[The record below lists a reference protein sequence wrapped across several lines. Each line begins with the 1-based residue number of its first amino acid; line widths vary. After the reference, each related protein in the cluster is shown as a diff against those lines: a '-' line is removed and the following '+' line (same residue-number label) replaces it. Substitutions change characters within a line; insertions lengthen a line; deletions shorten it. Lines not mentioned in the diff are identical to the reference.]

1 MAGIQTSPK
10 TRSLTGA
17 RLVPSL
23 LLAAAIALMAAS
35 PAGASV
41 GPLAPAAAEHSGA
54 PQAEE
59 RFGGDR
65 WTRIIGGTEA
75 LPGSWPSQAAL
86 LNSSQPDPNLA
97 QFCGGTL
104 IAASWV
110 LTAAHCVDFLISP
123 SQLNVAI
130 GINDLNAVTPADRK
144 PVSLIEIHPDWDE
157 DTFEWD
163 FALLRLQTESGQ
175 PTTDLITP
183 AEAGETAGGKPAR
196 IAGWGCTLQV
206 SKEDCGPS
214 GGYPSKLRE
223 AEVQFVADSNCGSGT
238 SYGSSF
244 EPVMMICAGIYP
256 AGGKD
261 TCFGDSG
268 GPVTASVEGRR
279 VLAGITSWGT
289 EPCGIPNYPGVFAR
303 VTSGLDWIYETMG
316 LEPGGE
322 ITPASRDFGSRRVTA
337 GPSATSAFTLTSTGT
352 APLTIPSGGIRLSG
366 TNPRQFFI
374 KGGTCR
380 RDGTESLPAGDS
392 CTVQVG
398 FDPTTA
404 GKKSARL
411 AISTSAGPVTADL
424 SGTGMAARFSR
435 VSLYPRKKTIRSGNR
450 LRMKVRV
457 KNSGTAPGWATVRLR
472 SKAPSKVRVP
482 SRIKVQ
488 VPAGT
493 ARTKSFRARTV
504 RCKKGKVRVVARVGD
519 RKSASVLRLRCL

>member
-1 MAGIQTSPK
+1 MAGTPNSFMIC
-10 TRSLTGA
+10 A
-17 RLVPSL
+17 RKLAPFIPAL
-23 LLAAAIALMAAS
+23 LIGVTIVLAAGS
-35 PAGASV
+35 PAGASATTET
-41 GPLAPAAAEHSGA
+41 GLSEAPAG
-54 PQAEE
+54 EE

-86 LNSSQPDPNLA
+86 LASSQPDPNLA

-104 IAASWV
+104 IDPDWV
-110 LTAAHCVDFLISP
+110 LTAAHCVDFLASP

-130 GINDLNAVTPADRK
+130 GINDLNAVNPGDRK
-144 PVSLIEIHPDWDE
+144 SISEIVIHPDWDDE
-157 DTFEWD
+157 SFEWD
-163 FALLRLQTESGQ
+163 FALLRLQTGSAQ

-183 AEAGETAGGKPAR
+183 AEAGETVGGKPAR

-206 SKEDCGPS
+206 LKADCGTS
-214 GGYPSKLRE
+214 GGYPSELRE
-223 AEVQFVADSNCGSGT
+223 AEVQFVADSDCGSGT

-244 EPVMMICAGIYP
+244 KPVMMICAGIYP

-268 GPVTASVEGRR
+268 GPVTASVDGRA
-279 VLAGITSWGT
+279 VLAGITSWGK

-337 GPSATSAFTLTSTGT
+337 GPSATTAFTLTSSGT
-352 APLTIPSGGIRLSG
+352 APLTVLSGGVRLSG

-411 AISTSAGPVTADL
+411 AIATSAGPVTADL
-424 SGTGMAARFSR
+424 SGTGTAAKFSKVR
-435 VSLYPRKKTIRSGNR
+435 LYPRKKTIRSGNR
-450 LRMKVRV
+450 LKMKVKV
-457 KNSGTAPGWATVRLR
+457 TNTGTAPGWATVRLR
-472 SKAPSKVRVP
+472 SKVPSKVKVP

-493 ARTKSFRARTV
+493 TRGKAFKVRTV

-519 RKSASVLRLRCL
+519 RKSASILRLKCR

>member
-1 MAGIQTSPK
+1 MAGTPD
-10 TRSLTGA
+10 SLMVCA
-17 RLVPSL
+17 RKLARFILAFLVGVTIV
-23 LLAAAIALMAAS
+23 LAAGS
-35 PAGASV
+35 PAGASTTTET
-41 GPLAPAAAEHSGA
+41 GHSVAFAG
-54 PQAEE
+54 EE

-75 LPGSWPSQAAL
+75 PPGSWPSQAAL
-86 LNSSQPDPNLA
+86 LASSQPDPNLA

-104 IAASWV
+104 IAATWV
-110 LTAAHCVDFLISP
+110 LTAAHCVDFLTSP

-144 PVSLIEIHPDWDE
+144 PISEIAIHPDWNDE
-157 DTFEWD
+157 TFEWD
-163 FALLRLQTESGQ
+163 FALLRLQTGSAQ

-183 AEAGETAGGKPAR
+183 TKAGETVGGKPAR

-206 SKEDCGPS
+206 SKEDCGTS

-223 AEVQFVADSNCGSGT
+223 AEVQFVSDSDCGSGT
-238 SYGSSF
+238 SYGSFFNSA
-244 EPVMMICAGIYP
+244 MMICAGIYP

-268 GPVTASVEGRR
+268 GPVTASVDGRA

-337 GPSATSAFTLTSTGT
+337 GQSATFAFTLTSSGT
-352 APLTIPSGGIRLSG
+352 APLTILSGGIRLSG

-424 SGTGMAARFSR
+424 SGTGTAAKFSKVR
-435 VSLYPRKKTIRSGNR
+435 LYPRKKTIRSGKR
-450 LRMKVRV
+450 LRMKVKV
-457 KNSGTAPGWATVRLR
+457 TNTGTAPGWATVRLR
-472 SKAPSKVRVP
+472 SKAPSKVKVP
-482 SRIKVQ
+482 SSVKVQ

-493 ARTKSFRARTV
+493 TRGKAFKARTV

-519 RKSASVLRLRCL
+519 RKSASTLLLKCR

>member
-1 MAGIQTSPK
+1 MICARKLARFIPAFLVGVTIV
-10 TRSLTGA
+10 LATG
-17 RLVPSL
+17 
-23 LLAAAIALMAAS
+23 S
-35 PAGASV
+35 PAGASATN
-41 GPLAPAAAEHSGA
+41 GTGLSGS

-144 PVSLIEIHPDWDE
+144 PVDLIVIHPDWDAE
-157 DTFEWD
+157 SESFEWD

-223 AEVQFVADSNCGSGT
+223 AEVQFVADSDCGSGT
-238 SYGSSF
+238 SYDSDF
-244 EPVMMICAGIYP
+244 KPVMMICAGTYP
-256 AGGKD
+256 AGGRD

-268 GPVTASVEGRR
+268 GPVTASVDGRR
-279 VLAGITSWGT
+279 ALAGITSWGN

-303 VTSGLDWIYETMG
+303 VTSGLDWIYETME

-337 GPSATSAFTLTSTGT
+337 GPSATTAFTLTSSGT
-352 APLTIPSGGIRLSG
+352 APLTVLSGGIRLSG

-424 SGTGMAARFSR
+424 SGTGTAARFSR
-435 VSLYPRKKTIRSGNR
+435 VNLYPRKKTIRSGKR

-472 SKAPSKVRVP
+472 SKAPSKVKVP

-519 RKSASVLRLRCL
+519 RKSTSVLRLRCL